1 MRKKMILNGVNKQ
14 LFSSFLKELVTIL
27 NSHVQEQGIGTIKM
41 AFFDNYIDPESRKD
55 FSRMMEILDIKKN
68 IIKDL
73 HELGMKYEIDDFEV
87 INNFVQ
93 VILSIMELNSDIS
106 ISDLAKEHD
115 ITEPVIKIIKS
126 IIKTPN

>member
-1 MRKKMILNGVNKQ
+1 MILNGVNKQ